1 MKTAKINLNYDF
13 TEVEKVE
20 IENNMAPLSIGVS
33 ESGKLEI
40 EAELDIHSFIPG
52 KDMSEHFIVDAEGH
66 QVTIELEEI
75 PGLYDSLW
83 RSGKSQVWIRV
94 PKGAAVI
101 ATAEVMPL
109 RAEGLEGA
117 LVIHNENGPVSL
129 EKCSGHTH
137 IEAEN
142 GPISLREC
150 SGEFEIDLE
159 NGPLVA
165 EKVSGSKLEVE
176 AENSPLKISQAAFP
190 LVNISTENGLIY
202 YETLPVENGEFSFSS
217 ENGRIHLSVP
227 EDFAFELQA
236 ETENGSVTANLDA
249 EVSTEGG
256 RKVIRRGEGG
266 ARISVHTENGAVKV
280 SSGGKAEF
288 GFISLK
294 LAELKELIGK
304 SVSEEDKEKAL
315 RALEKVTAAIE
326 RAINSVAETNIQE
339 KLAAS
344 LAKLKS
350 AVEEFEV
357 QETKDKVIKAVEQAG
372 DELADGLKIIY
383 RKVKGPFREG
393 ESRFREHREHFRGPF
408 VGKGFEFRHEF
419 FDPESIKDYVHKAM
433 ESALSKAGKG
443 LSGRE
448 KSEVDERSRIKILEM
463 LEAGKITAEEA
474 ERLLKAIGKE

>member
-13 TEVEKVE
+13 TGAEKVE
-20 IENNMAPLSIGVS
+20 IENHMAPVLISPS
-33 ESGKLEI
+33 ETGQFEI
-40 EAELDIHSFIPG
+40 EAELNLHSFVSG
-52 KDMSEHFIVDAEGH
+52 TDTAEYFNVNLFEKTVSIVLD
-66 QVTIELEEI
+66 EI
-75 PGLYDSLW
+75 PHLAESWAGSRGSLV
-83 RSGKSQVWIRV
+83 QIRV
-94 PKGAAVI
+94 PQQLMVV
-101 ATAEVMPL
+101 ATSEVRPL
-109 RAEGLEGA
+109 SVQGLECP

-176 AENSPLKISQAAFP
+176 SENSPLKIRQAAFP

-249 EVSTEGG
+249 EVITEGG
-256 RKVIRRGEGG
+256 RRIVRRGEGG
-266 ARISVHTENGAVKV
+266 ARISVRTENGAVKI

-294 LAELKELIGK
+294 LAELKEQIGK

-344 LAKLKS
+344 LAKLKT

-357 QETKDKVIKAVEQAG
+357 QETKDKVIKVVEQAG
-372 DELADGLKIIY
+372 DELADGLKEIF
-383 RKVKGPFREG
+383 RKVKGPFRDG
-393 ESRFREHREHFRGPF
+393 ESRFREQRAQFRGPF
-408 VGKGFEFRHEF
+408 GGKGFEFHHEF
-419 FDPESIKDYVHKAM
+419 FDPESIKDYVHKTM
-433 ESALSKAGKG
+433 ESAFGKAGKG
-443 LSGRE
+443 MSSRE